1 MSDFNHFDMN
11 EACDFFDYENQE
23 QWDKIRP
30 YIVHDEAD
38 TEEIMEDGFVD
49 VTREEV
55 DAFSAGIEH
64 AFKKLNAAL
73 DTAGVPIEIQWTD
86 LGNNGGFVLVRTDDT
101 PETFV
106 HRVMKK
112 PIKRVDSWV

>member
-11 EACDFFDYENQE
+11 EACDFFDYEDQQ

-30 YIVHDEAD
+30 YILHDDED
-38 TEEIMEDGFVD
+38 TESIMEENFTDI
-49 VTREEV
+49 TMEEV

-64 AFKKLNAAL
+64 AYKRLNAAL
-73 DTAGVPIEIQWTD
+73 AHAGVPVEVQWTD
-86 LGNNGGFVLVRTDDT
+86 LGNAGGFVLVRTDDS

-112 PIKRVDSWV
+112 PVKRVDSWI